1 MHEEQVRVLLA
12 KRFGVSSEKLPDGQ
26 LGLFNEAEAT
36 AAEAPESDS
45 GTARADQYYREL
57 EQRRLNPVHHVR
69 KIVALSEIYGAEATA
84 RALDDAFHFGAFS
97 SDYITNLLEARAR
110 SLPEPSAL
118 HLTRRADLLEL
129 ELPKPDLSLY
139 DLTGGPRDDTP

>member
-1 MHEEQVRVLLA
+1 MGGQCE
-12 KRFGVSSEKLPDGQ
+12 KSS
-26 LGLFNEAEAT
+26 
-36 AAEAPESDS
+36 S
-45 GTARADQYYREL
+45 AR
-57 EQRRLNPVHHVR
+57 
-69 KIVALSEIYGAEATA
+69 SEINREIRYEITC
-84 RALDDAFHFGAFS
+84 DFGAFS

-110 SLPEPSAL
+110 TLPEPSAL

>member
-1 MHEEQVRVLLA
+1 MGGPTRTPAPLARIKHPRV
-12 KRFGVSSEKLPDGQ
+12 FDTQ
-26 LGLFNEAEAT
+26 
-36 AAEAPESDS
+36 
-45 GTARADQYYREL
+45 
-57 EQRRLNPVHHVR
+57 
-69 KIVALSEIYGAEATA
+69 ATA
-84 RALDDAFHFGAFS
+84 RALDDAFDYGAFS

-129 ELPKPDLSLY
+129 ELPQPNLSLY

>member
-1 MHEEQVRVLLA
+1 M
-12 KRFGVSSEKLPDGQ
+12 
-26 LGLFNEAEAT
+26 
-36 AAEAPESDS
+36 
-45 GTARADQYYREL
+45 
-57 EQRRLNPVHHVR
+57 R

-84 RALDDAFHFGAFS
+84 RALDDAFDYGAFS

-129 ELPKPDLSLY
+129 ELPQPDLSLY
-139 DLTGGPRDDTP
+139 EASSRTELNHPPPEDLARIGKITARSLSANEYAARVGARTSEDPSFPGLSPDPFPATISPIVP